1 MDLCSYSRQL
11 QVVTRVAALV
21 LIVVVVV
28 VVRLNQIKVLNV
40 ALLKGTVPLHQR
52 LQ

>member
-1 MDLCSYSRQL
+1 MDLRSTSSQL
-11 QVVTRVAALV
+11 QVVTRVAVLV
-21 LIVVVVV
+21 LIVVVVA
-28 VVRLNQIKVLNV
+28 VRLNQIKVLNL